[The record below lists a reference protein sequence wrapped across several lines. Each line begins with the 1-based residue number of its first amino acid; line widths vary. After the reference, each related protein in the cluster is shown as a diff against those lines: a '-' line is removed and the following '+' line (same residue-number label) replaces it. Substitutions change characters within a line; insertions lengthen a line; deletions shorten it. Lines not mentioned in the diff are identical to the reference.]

1 MTILLLFACAG
12 ADANPPPEVS
22 ITDPAQNTEFRAG
35 EPFTAA
41 GIVDDDDGPKSLDV
55 TWAWD
60 PAPEV
65 EGNALQGDRDVT
77 LYMSGGLPAE
87 GEYSLTLTASDV
99 HGATAS
105 DTHRVTVT
113 GGQAPILA
121 LKEPTENG
129 VYDYGSPL
137 IVEVDVNA
145 RDDSMSDIELT
156 WGGVAEGVA
165 DAPAVPPEN
174 GLVIFYI
181 EDLGR
186 GKNTLSVT
194 ATDPAGESDTAEVTF
209 KVN

>member
-12 ADANPPPEVS
+12 ADANPPPEAS
-22 ITDPAQNTEFRAG
+22 ITDPAQNAEFRAG
-35 EPFTAA
+35 EPFTAV
-41 GIVDDDDGPKSLDV
+41 GQVDDDDGPKSLDV
-55 TWAWD
+55 TWTWD
-60 PAPEV
+60 PEPEV
-65 EGNALQGDRDVT
+65 AGNALQGDKEVT
-77 LYMSGGLPAE
+77 LYMSEGLPAE
-87 GEYSLTLTASDV
+87 GTYALTLTAVDV
-99 HGATAS
+99 HGASTS
-105 DTHRVTVT
+105 DTNQVTVT

-121 LKEPTENG
+121 LKEPTQDG

-194 ATDPAGESDTAEVTF
+194 ATDPAGESDTAEVSF
-209 KVN
+209 RLN